1 MLILCVEKECL
12 VSFGSKLTFIL
23 SIEYPFG
30 NIRTQSFENNK
41 CGLYKSQSNV
51 YSGMWHS
58 THQMEVVDSGLLTN
72 IL

>member
-30 NIRTQSFENNK
+30 NIRTQSFENNNMVYIK
-41 CGLYKSQSNV
+41 VNQMFILVCGIQHIKWRL
-51 YSGMWHS
+51 
-58 THQMEVVDSGLLTN
+58 
-72 IL
+72 